1 MPWQAPAPTP
11 AQRRAARRP
20 PLEVVPPP
28 RPLPGATPGIDRWP
42 ITVRPVKGEQA
53 TSWLVRTGY
62 RYDLS
67 PQQLLAAMGV
77 PTSLA
82 RIASV
87 EEHVARNSDTIAA
100 HFGLR
105 GLSLG
110 ARGDVVAYCVD
121 SLLGTYRYL
130 YRNDRTHI
138 ITAKGTRYCPMCLAD
153 DGGAWLERWRSPLYP
168 VCFEHDVLLERSC
181 PTCGNPPWS
190 TRAWAVRMRE
200 PWSCTEPAPGDRPR
214 RARTTWCGEDL
225 RTAPARPATP
235 QQLETARLIGSL
247 AVSAVRD
254 SDDPLEVAGV
264 TSDHLDYFTALLE
277 LLDER
282 NHGERAV
289 FEVSGDPEVVLEG
302 LGVALRVLDA
312 PDVAS
317 CAAVADSYGLLN
329 PNGSHTPIAG
339 DTRGRARHPLL
350 GAIRLLS
357 VAEYLSPAAQL
368 TFRTGRL
375 RPRYPVSDR
384 RPRHPAQPVTG
395 QVPLAWIP
403 QQLWPGVLAPHIA
416 DEDYKARACAAMFL
430 ARLGTPRPWQLI
442 AVDLGLPRSF
452 AAYPPAL
459 LRRLRAT
466 GAWPDFLRRLEV
478 LADQLTE
485 SPPPIDYSER
495 RWNANDTD
503 LVTKVMHHALDQT
516 PQPGRYDGATSH
528 LVQVFWELYTGSD
541 LRLAPEPFGFAED
554 LHPYHQAVRARIGTS
569 SDELFAA
576 AAMHLAEATTT
587 GSSDTPLW
595 WQPP

>member
-1 MPWQAPAPTP
+1 MRPA
-11 AQRRAARRP
+11 
-20 PLEVVPPP
+20 E
-28 RPLPGATPGIDRWP
+28 
-42 ITVRPVKGEQA
+42 GEQV
-53 TSWLVRTGY
+53 TSWLVRTGH

-77 PTSLA
+77 PTTLT
-82 RIASV
+82 RIATV
-87 EEHVARNSDTIAA
+87 EEHVGRNRDVIAA

-105 GLSLG
+105 GLALG
-110 ARGDVVAYCVD
+110 ARGDVLAYCLN

-130 YRNDRTHI
+130 YLDHRTHI
-138 ITAKGTRYCPMCLAD
+138 ITAKGSRYCPMCLAD
-153 DGGAWLERWRSPLYP
+153 NGGAWLERWRSPLYP
-168 VCFEHDVLLERSC
+168 VCFEHDVLLERHC
-181 PTCGNPPWS
+181 PTCGRPPWS
-190 TRAWAVRMRE
+190 TGGWMVRTRE
-200 PWSCTEPAPGDRPR
+200 SWSCTEAAPGERPR
-214 RARTTWCGEDL
+214 RARTFSCGEDL
-225 RTAPARPATP
+225 RTAPTRSATP
-235 QQLETARLIGSL
+235 QQLETARLIESL
-247 AVSAVRD
+247 ALSAVRD
-254 SDDPLEVAGV
+254 ADESLEVAGV
-264 TSDHLDYFTALLE
+264 SSDRLDYFTALLE

-282 NHGERAV
+282 NHGERTV
-289 FEVSGDPEVVLEG
+289 FEVSGDPEVVIEG

-312 PDVAS
+312 PDVTS
-317 CAAVADSYGLLN
+317 CAAVADSYGLLD

-357 VAEYLSPAAQL
+357 VAEHLSPAAQL

-384 RPRHPAQPVTG
+384 RPRHPAEPVAE
-395 QVPLAWIP
+395 QIPLAWIP

-466 GAWPDFLRRLEV
+466 GTWPDFLRSLET
-478 LADQLTE
+478 LADQLIE

-503 LVTKVMHHALDQT
+503 LVTKVMHYALEHA
-516 PQPGRYDGATSH
+516 PHPGRYDGPTKH
-528 LVQVFWELYTGSD
+528 LIQVFWELYTGSD
-541 LRLAPEPFGFAED
+541 LRLAPEPFGLAEHV
-554 LHPYHQAVRARIGTS
+554 HPHHQAVRARIGTGH
-569 SDELFAA
+569 DDLFAA
-576 AAMHLAEATTT
+576 AAIHLAEATTT
-587 GSSDTPLW
+587 GSSDIPLW